1 MRDTLFL
8 MDDIFNV
15 LAEPIRREILVRL
28 RNAAPGDLAVG
39 DLVAALSTSQP
50 TVSKHLKVLRD
61 AGLVAVREDGQHRFY
76 RLSPEPLAS
85 VEGWVLGMND
95 RTDDATAARE
105 AVAPR
110 ILKDID
116 VTGIGRAVGRF
127 AASIVPPPR
136 APRSES
142 R

>member
-1 MRDTLFL
+1 

-39 DLVAALSTSQP
+39 DLVTSLGLSQP

-61 AGLVAVREDGQHRFY
+61 TGLVAVREDGQHRFY
-76 RLSPEPLAS
+76 RLNPEPLAA

-95 RTDDATAARE
+95 GRPATADPE
-105 AVAPR
+105 TPTLGL
-110 ILKDID
+110 LKDVD
-116 VTGIGRAVGRF
+116 VVGLGRAVGRF
-127 AASIVPPPR
+127 AATVFPPPR

>member
-1 MRDTLFL
+1 

-28 RNAAPGDLAVG
+28 RNAAPGDLSVG
-39 DLVAALSTSQP
+39 DLVTAVAQSQP

-61 AGLVAVREDGQHRFY
+61 TGLVSVREDGQHRFY
-76 RLSPEPLAS
+76 RLNPEPLAS

-95 RTDDATAARE
+95 STAADS
-105 AVAPR
+105 ASAKPSAAAPR
-110 ILKDID
+110 ILANVD
-116 VTGIGRAVGRF
+116 VEGIGRAIGRF
-127 AASIVPPPR
+127 AATVIPPAPR
-136 APRSES
+136 ASRRES

>member
-1 MRDTLFL
+1 

-28 RNAAPGDLAVG
+28 RNAAPGDLSVG
-39 DLVAALSTSQP
+39 DLVTAVAQSQP

-61 AGLVAVREDGQHRFY
+61 TGLVSVREEGQHRFY
-76 RLSPEPLAS
+76 RLNPEPLAS

-95 RTDDATAARE
+95 APAANSTKSSS
-105 AVAPR
+105 AAAAPS
-110 ILKDID
+110 ILANVD
-116 VTGIGRAVGRF
+116 VEGIGRAIGRF
-127 AASIVPPPR
+127 AAMVIPPASR
-136 APRSES
+136 AGRHES